1 MSPSYVTYSP
11 GEVIEMMNWIWF
23 ALIALSVI
31 FGALNGRMNQVS
43 QAAIGGASDAVSL
56 FLILLATICLWNGLM
71 NIAQKA
77 GITKALAKLL
87 SPVTK
92 RLFPQVKPGS
102 AGMQAISMNI
112 VANFLGL
119 GNAATP
125 LGLAAMKEMSRGKQ
139 LEKRTATDSMAMF
152 VVVNTASIQLI
163 PTTIAALRI
172 KHGAAAPFDI
182 LPCIWISSVVTVFVG
197 IITAKTLSKLFK

>member
-1 MSPSYVTYSP
+1 
-11 GEVIEMMNWIWF
+11 MMNWIWF

-31 FGALNGRMNQVS
+31 IGALNGRMNQVS

-125 LGLAAMKEMSRGKQ
+125 LGLAAMKEMSKGKQ
-139 LEKRTATDSMAMF
+139 LKKRTATDSMAMF

>member
-1 MSPSYVTYSP
+1 MLPTAR
-11 GEVIEMMNWIWF
+11 EVIEMMNWIWF

-31 FGALNGRMNQVS
+31 IGALNGRMNQVS

-125 LGLAAMKEMSRGKQ
+125 LGLAAMKEMSKGKQ
-139 LEKRTATDSMAMF
+139 LKKRTATDSMAMF

>member
-1 MSPSYVTYSP
+1 
-11 GEVIEMMNWIWF
+11 MMNWIWF